1 LKRVGSRAHAE
12 PCSFQAPP
20 VQHRQIADERPI
32 SAPDAAIR
40 WSRTGLELVAR
51 RGKVL
56 VRRTGAGRLQ
66 HSRCSAA
73 SSVSFRARSGA
84 TVRSMVFF
92 HHGINMLPALHPD
105 ARTTLLAPNVLY
117 HAHLRSF
124 DSCPQG
130 QIVVSLHESA
140 RNQSESLYNWS
151 KEAEFVGGEAR
162 FSNRALHG
170 PCGSAPLARL

>member
-1 LKRVGSRAHAE
+1 M
-12 PCSFQAPP
+12 
-20 VQHRQIADERPI
+20 PI
-32 SAPDAAIR
+32 SAPDVAVG

-51 RGKVL
+51 WGKVL
-56 VRRTGAGRLQ
+56 VRRGSAGRLQ

-92 HHGINMLPALHPD
+92 HHGINMLPPLPRD
-105 ARTTLLAPNVLY
+105 ARTTFLEPNVLY
-117 HAHLRSF
+117 HAHMRSF
-124 DSCPQG
+124 NSCPQG
-130 QIVVSLHESA
+130 QITASSHESA

-151 KEAEFVGGEAR
+151 KEVENVGGEVR
-162 FSNRALHG
+162 FSNRALHE